1 MFIFIL
7 YSITV
12 SPYLLAFSVESN
24 FSITFD
30 IISDIIFLFDL
41 IINFFIAFYD
51 SEIDILITSKQKKAL
66 RALQII
72 F

>member
-1 MFIFIL
+1 MFVFIL

-51 SEIDILITSKQKKAL
+51 SEIDILITSKQKIAL